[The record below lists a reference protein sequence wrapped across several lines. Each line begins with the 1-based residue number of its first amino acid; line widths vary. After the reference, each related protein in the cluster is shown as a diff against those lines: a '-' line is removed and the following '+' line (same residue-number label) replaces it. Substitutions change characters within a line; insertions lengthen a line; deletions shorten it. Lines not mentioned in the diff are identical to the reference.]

1 MTGGA
6 TTYPSYTNNL
16 DGTITVDA
24 CCINLYDNP
33 NFQGNP
39 KPYEFSISTFT
50 VSMNETN
57 YIIANYNNGS
67 PELQNATDVSI
78 ITESDIVPILTVYAI
93 SNEHIHTLNWDSLG
107 LGLSNKL
114 HQRLV
119 KTNRFALETGLDVTQ
134 TTGLQFDISTG
145 TVWYGATKTEL
156 DIFHSN
162 NGNLNIVLQDGTE
175 IATDSF
181 VSNYYEHN
189 GALTLL
195 TNNRYAV
202 NWIYRT
208 VESNQ
213 AYTLIMLGQGDYKIT
228 EARSSTPPPA
238 PQFINTHC
246 KLIAKV
252 IILKDSTEALIQKV
266 GDGDNFSI
274 VTPQYHNELL
284 GLNDGDN
291 YEHLTSIEKDVA
303 LNGSLTVDLL
313 ANNFTAT
320 GTTTL
325 ATTTIYGELKL
336 DENHL
341 VYNDNAIDIA
351 NVRLPTSNAPSWVDY
366 KSGQVLAFS
375 SSQENIIYFSTQL
388 PHGYK
393 PGENIEFHIHVVYPT
408 GTVATSTWQFTYSWA
423 SYDVEAFSTATS
435 TQKLLSSSGVADL
448 HKLHS
453 ITTLIGTNKSESSVI
468 ICSLR
473 RLGADAN
480 DTYTSDIYLISADFH
495 IPIEKLGEL
504 DGHF

>member
-1 MTGGA
+1 MKKFLVVLFILLNISLNAQIDRPDNMAFSGIADFIRYFDFIASDTSLPSIQQKGIQFINWADSNYPELFISNGIDWVKFDKNYLTGGA

-57 YIIANYNNGS
+57 YIIANYNSGS
-67 PELQNATDVSI
+67 PELQNITDVSL
-78 ITESDIVPILTVYAI
+78 ITESDIVPILTVYAV

-162 NGNLNIVLQDGTE
+162 NGNLNIV
-175 IATDSF
+175 
-181 VSNYYEHN
+181 
-189 GALTLL
+189 
-195 TNNRYAV
+195 
-202 NWIYRT
+202 
-208 VESNQ
+208 
-213 AYTLIMLGQGDYKIT
+213 
-228 EARSSTPPPA
+228 
-238 PQFINTHC
+238 
-246 KLIAKV
+246 
-252 IILKDSTEALIQKV
+252 
-266 GDGDNFSI
+266 
-274 VTPQYHNELL
+274 
-284 GLNDGDN
+284 
-291 YEHLTSIEKDVA
+291 
-303 LNGSLTVDLL
+303 
-313 ANNFTAT
+313 
-320 GTTTL
+320 
-325 ATTTIYGELKL
+325 
-336 DENHL
+336 
-341 VYNDNAIDIA
+341 
-351 NVRLPTSNAPSWVDY
+351 
-366 KSGQVLAFS
+366 
-375 SSQENIIYFSTQL
+375 
-388 PHGYK
+388 
-393 PGENIEFHIHVVYPT
+393 YPT

-435 TQKLLSSSGVADL
+435 TQKLLSSSGVADI